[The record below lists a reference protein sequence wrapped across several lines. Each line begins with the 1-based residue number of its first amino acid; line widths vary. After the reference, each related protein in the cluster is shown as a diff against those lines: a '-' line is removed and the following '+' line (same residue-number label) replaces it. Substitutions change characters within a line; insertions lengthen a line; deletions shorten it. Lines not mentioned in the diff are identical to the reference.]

1 MLKRRFKYE
10 KIDRVRI
17 LKIYYT
23 YKDVTMLFEIRKFKK
38 NLYKI
43 ASYGANKNIEELF
56 VPFTQVKKF
65 FEFMKAERN
74 FYL

>member
-1 MLKRRFKYE
+1 MLKKKFKYE
-10 KIDRVRI
+10 KMDRVRI

-23 YKDVTMLFEIRKFKK
+23 YGDITLLFEIRKFKK

-43 ASYGANKNIEELF
+43 ASYGARGNIEELF
-56 VPFTQVKKF
+56 VPFTKVKEF
-65 FEFMKAERN
+65 FKFMKAERN